1 VCVAGLPKS
10 GGAAT
15 ASRYK
20 IAMTIEKKLIPKF
33 EDRVF
38 LGFVV
43 AATLAMLWIS
53 WPFLGAILWAVITAI
68 MFAPVHD
75 RLMLKMPRHRNSAAM
90 ISLLLVIAI
99 IIVPFIAIGSLL
111 VEEVISTYNRLQTR
125 EIDFVAIFDQIR
137 AAIPSSISVY
147 LEKYNVGDLQALQEK
162 VTNVATSGVSLAAQ
176 KALNIGQGAF
186 GLAMSMG
193 VMLYLIFFLLRDGRD
208 LTRKIS
214 QSIPLARDRKTELFD
229 KFTTVIRATVKG
241 SIVVAIVQGILGG
254 TIFWLLGIQSPLL
267 WGVVMTILAL
277 VPAVGS
283 ALIWVPVAIYL
294 AITGEYMSAA
304 ILAGFGILVI
314 GSVDNFLR
322 PILVGADTK
331 MPDYVILIATL
342 GGLSM
347 MGVNGLIAGPVI
359 AAMFIASWEIFTAS
373 RQGDEQS
380 NELAE
385 ASKGTQHD

>member
-1 VCVAGLPKS
+1 
-10 GGAAT
+10 
-15 ASRYK
+15 
-20 IAMTIEKKLIPKF
+20 MTIEKNPAPQF

-38 LGFVV
+38 LGFVI
-43 AATLAMLWIS
+43 AASLAMLWIS

-75 RLMLKMPRHRNSAAM
+75 RLMKRMPRRRNLTAM

-99 IIVPFIAIGSLL
+99 IIVPFL
-111 VEEVISTYNRLQTR
+111 VVGGVLIEEVIRTYSQLESRQ
-125 EIDFVAIFDQIR
+125 IDFVAIFDQIR
-137 AAIPSSISVY
+137 SAIPPSVAAY
-147 LEKYNVGDLQALQEK
+147 LDKYDVGDLQALQEK
-162 VTNVATSGVSLAAQ
+162 VSNIATTGVSMAAE
-176 KALNIGQGAF
+176 KALNIGQSAF
-186 GLAMSMG
+186 GLALSLG

-208 LTRKIS
+208 LTRKIGR
-214 QSIPLARDRKTELFD
+214 SIPLATDRKAQLFE

-241 SIVVAIVQGILGG
+241 SIVVAIVQGFLGG
-254 TIFWLLGIQSPLL
+254 TIFWALGIQSPLL

-283 ALIWVPVAIYL
+283 ALIWLPVAIYL
-294 AITGEYMSAA
+294 AITGDYLSAS
-304 ILAGFGILVI
+304 ILAGFGVLVI

-331 MPDYVILIATL
+331 MPDYVILITTL

-347 MGVNGLIAGPVI
+347 MGVNGLIVGPVI

-373 RQGDEQS
+373 RHGEA
-380 NELAE
+380 NEELAGEGEEQAEQE
-385 ASKGTQHD
+385 AEGSAA

>member
-1 VCVAGLPKS
+1 MRPES
-10 GGAAT
+10 GSAVKAK
-15 ASRYK
+15 RYK
-20 IAMTIEKKLIPKF
+20 ALIMTIEKKLIPQF

-38 LGFVV
+38 LGFV
-43 AATLAMLWIS
+43 AAASLAMLWIS

-75 RLMLKMPRHRNSAAM
+75 RITMRMPRRRNLAAM

-99 IIVPFIAIGSLL
+99 IIVPFVAIGSLL
-111 VEEVISTYNRLQTR
+111 VEEVIGTYNRLQSR

-137 AAIPSSISVY
+137 AAIPPSISSY
-147 LEKYNVGDLQALQEK
+147 LEKYDVGDLQALQEK

-186 GLAMSMG
+186 GMAMSMG

-208 LTRKIS
+208 LTRKIG

-241 SIVVAIVQGILGG
+241 SIVVAIVQGLLGG
-254 TIFWLLGIQSPLL
+254 TIFWMLGIQSPLL
-267 WGVVMTILAL
+267 WGVVMAILAL

-294 AITGEYMSAA
+294 AITGEYLSAA

-373 RQGDEQS
+373 RQDEEPD
-380 NELAE
+380 NEEIE
-385 ASKGTQHD
+385 APKAPKGKSA